1 MVLRERWQD
10 CVRLSTKLTVVSGL
24 TVVLLFVSCKA
35 PTKSVETIKSSQDYL
50 TVKIDS
56 VIYRDSIWLEKK
68 NDTVYLTHNTYR
80 DRWHKDTIQR
90 TDTLR
95 VEKDKMVV
103 QKEIVRK
110 TDWIKTLSIAIGLVV
125 LLGLIRFIKRNKIL

>member
-1 MVLRERWQD
+1 M
-10 CVRLSTKLTVVSGL
+10 
-24 TVVLLFVSCKA
+24 
-35 PTKSVETIKSSQDYL
+35 

-68 NDTVYLTHNTYR
+68 NDTVYLTHNTYK

>member
-68 NDTVYLTHNTYR
+68 NDTVYLTHNTYK
-80 DRWHKDTIQR
+80 DRWHKDTIRR
-90 TDTLR
+90 TDTIR